1 MENNKLFKM
10 GEVLTLVIVVATLL
24 LSIFYNKAFIPSFM
38 LILSLLL
45 FEVCYNIKDSKKT
58 LMYVLFIVGVLLIF
72 GSLAYTI
79 MRLS

>member
-10 GEVLTLVIVVATLL
+10 GKILTLVIVIATLL
-24 LSIFYNKAFIPSFM
+24 LSIFYNQAFIPSFM

-45 FEVCYNIKDSKKT
+45 FEICYDIKDSKKS

-79 MRLS
+79 MRLI

>member
-24 LSIFYNKAFIPSFM
+24 LSIFYSKAFIPSFM